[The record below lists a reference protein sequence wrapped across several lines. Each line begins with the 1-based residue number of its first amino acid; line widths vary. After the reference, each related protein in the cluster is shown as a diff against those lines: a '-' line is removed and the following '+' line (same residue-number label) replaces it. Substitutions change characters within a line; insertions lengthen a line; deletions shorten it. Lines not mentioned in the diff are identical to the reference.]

1 MNGITKKSLRSLL
14 NSNKRGKLKVLYLYY
29 KDAYFNGDRL
39 PAHFIAELISQD
51 LSMKIEPH
59 SIYNIQKRY
68 EGNTETSDDVSSD
81 SSTGTHSDKSNS
93 GSGKQPEK
101 KEEKEWTFSEPDPPG
116 SHIREAF
123 APHIKKK
130 KS

>member
-1 MNGITKKSLRSLL
+1 MMDTFSKSDIKNMFLRRKG
-14 NSNKRGKLKVLYLYY
+14 KRYLMLYLYY
-29 KDAYFNGDRL
+29 KDDYFTECPL
-39 PAHFIAELISQD
+39 PVDLIAEKISKD
-51 LSMKIEPH
+51 LGLEIKTR
-59 SIYNIQKRY
+59 SIYYIKNHYKNKEI
-68 EGNTETSDDVSSD
+68 D
-81 SSTGTHSDKSNS
+81 SKEKSNS
-93 GSGKQPEK
+93 GSGKQLEK